1 MTKNNY
7 LFTSE
12 SVSEGH
18 PDKVCDRISDM
29 VVDSYLSK
37 DPVSRVACETLTTT
51 NKVVLAGEI
60 RGPKIEKE
68 ELISKVRDCIKDIGY
83 DQEGFSWK
91 TANIETFLH
100 EQSKDIA
107 MGVDSKDNKDEG
119 AGDQGIMFGYAC
131 NETDELMPAPIHYS
145 HKILRLM
152 AQDRKKGILKGIEP
166 DSKSQV
172 TILYENEKPVKVTSV
187 VISTQHSKDL
197 NQEKVKEKII
207 PYIKKSI
214 PQNLLIDLDSKEIYI
229 NPTGQFIIGG
239 PDGDTGLTG
248 RKIIVDT
255 YGGAAPH
262 GGGAFSGKDPTKVDR
277 SAAYALRYLAKNIV
291 AAGVSEKCLIQ
302 LAYAIGVSKPLS
314 IFLASS
320 KVISLA
326 GSVTSSTMFKT
337 FCILISPLSLSIMA
351 SMLLSFPN
359 FVRAAFW
366 IALSIE
372 SITSSLSI
380 DFSFATASTIL
391 KSSSLSNPLL
401 SIMPFLKKN
410 GLVPISKFN
419 KNYVFLKEIC
429 GFFKIT
435 I

>member
-1 MTKNNY
+1 MQNNKY

-37 DPVSRVACETLTTT
+37 DSVSRVACETLTTT

-60 RGPKIEKE
+60 RGPKIDKE
-68 ELISKVRDCIKDIGY
+68 EIISKVRDCIKDIGY

-100 EQSKDIA
+100 EQSADIA

-131 NETDELMPAPIHYS
+131 NETEELMPAPIHYS

-152 AQDRKKGILKGIEP
+152 AEDRKKGSLKGIEP

-172 TILYENEKPVKVTSV
+172 TMIYENEKPIKVSSV

-197 NQEKVKEKII
+197 NQEKVKELII

-214 PQNLLIDLDSKEIYI
+214 PKNYLTDLHQDEIYI

-277 SAAYALRYLAKNIV
+277 SAAYASRYLAKNIV
-291 AAGVSEKCLIQ
+291 AAGVSDKCLIQ

-314 IFLASS
+314 IFIKLANGDEA
-320 KVISLA
+320 KVDEVKKIIEQNFNL
-326 GSVTSSTMFKT
+326 
-337 FCILISPLSLSIMA
+337 SPRGIRE
-351 SMLLSFPN
+351 MLKLNNP
-359 FVRAAFW
+359 
-366 IALSIE
+366 IYE
-372 SITSSLSI
+372 ITSAYGHFGRKPTNKGEFTWEKT
-380 DFSFATASTIL
+380 D
-391 KSSSLSNPLL
+391 
-401 SIMPFLKKN
+401 KKD
-410 GLVPISKFN
+410 L
-419 KNYVFLKEIC
+419 
-429 GFFKIT
+429 FKL
-435 I
+435 